1 VGGAKNKILALR
13 AEYTD
18 PLRCSDD
25 SFKFKGHF
33 MSKPL
38 VSIVMGSDSDL
49 DIMREAAKALED
61 FGVAYEIDVTSA
73 HRSPDRTAD
82 YARKAA
88 GRGIRVI
95 IAGAGG
101 AAHLAGVIAA
111 HTSLPVIGVPIPSTP
126 LNGMDSLLATVQMPA
141 GIPVATVAIGKPG
154 ATNAGILAVQ
164 ILGLSSESL
173 ARKLEGLKETLANS
187 VEEKSRKLKI
197 TLGT

>member
-1 VGGAKNKILALR
+1 
-13 AEYTD
+13 
-18 PLRCSDD
+18 
-25 SFKFKGHF
+25 
-33 MSKPL
+33 MSKPV

-49 DIMREAAKALED
+49 DIMREAATALEG
-61 FGVAYEIDVTSA
+61 FGVVYEIDVTSA

-88 GRGIRVI
+88 SRGIRVI

-111 HTSLPVIGVPIPSTP
+111 HTTLPVIGVPISATS

-154 ATNAGILAVQ
+154 ATNAGILAAQ
-164 ILGLSSESL
+164 ILGVADL
-173 ARKLEGLKETLANS
+173 AISQKLAAHKEKLAS
-187 VEEKSRKLKI
+187 GVEEKSRRLQESLKK
-197 TLGT
+197 

>member
-1 VGGAKNKILALR
+1 MATR
-13 AEYTD
+13 
-18 PLRCSDD
+18 
-25 SFKFKGHF
+25 
-33 MSKPL
+33 KPL

-49 DIMREAAKALED
+49 DVMNEAARALDE
-61 FGVAYEIDVTSA
+61 FGIAYEIDVTSA

-88 GRGIRVI
+88 ARGVRVI

-111 HTSLPVIGVPIPSTP
+111 HTTLPVIGVPIPSTS
-126 LNGMDSLLATVQMPA
+126 LNGLDSLLAIVQMPA

-154 ATNAGILAVQ
+154 ATNAGILAAQ
-164 ILGLSSESL
+164 ILALSSAAL
-173 ARKLEGLKETLANS
+173 ARKLEAHKEKLANS

>member
-1 VGGAKNKILALR
+1 
-13 AEYTD
+13 
-18 PLRCSDD
+18 
-25 SFKFKGHF
+25 

-61 FGVAYEIDVTSA
+61 FGIAYEIDVTSA

-111 HTSLPVIGVPIPSTP
+111 HTTLPVIGVPIPSTS

-141 GIPVATVAIGKPG
+141 GIPVATVAIGKAG
-154 ATNAGILAVQ
+154 ATNAGILAAQ
-164 ILGLSSESL
+164 ILGLASESL
-173 ARKLEGLKETLANS
+173 ARKLESLKETLVNS

-197 TLGT
+197 TLGTS